1 MLLEIFEEFCM
12 LDWFKLFVLLIE
24 ELESLVVFYGL
35 VEDELVNLL
44 FEELVRF
51 WVLEL
56 ELF

>member
-24 ELESLVVFYGL
+24 ELESLVVFYVL
-35 VEDELVNLL
+35 VEDELVNVL

>member
-1 MLLEIFEEFCM
+1 VLLEIFEEFCM

-24 ELESLVVFYGL
+24 ELESLVVFYVL
-35 VEDELVNLL
+35 VEDELVNVL

>member
-1 MLLEIFEEFCM
+1 M

-35 VEDELVNLL
+35 VEDELVNVL

-51 WVLEL
+51 WVLEI